1 MSQNQPDINLAPPI
15 TMVEKYVSESHYVL
29 CASPKGANMRW
40 TRDSAEPIPETKGRY
55 VTSLSVCPLWFLRKV
70 TRCGEY
76 RNETYSSIE
85 DGGSF
90 E

>member
-1 MSQNQPDINLAPPI
+1 MSQKQPDISLS
-15 TMVEKYVSESHYVL
+15 TSETVVEKYLSTKHFVL
-29 CASPKGANMRW
+29 CTSPKGVDMRW
-40 TRDSAEPIPETKGRY
+40 TRNSAEHITETKGRY
-55 VTSLSVCPLWFLRKV
+55 VTSLSVCPLWFLRKG
-70 TRCGEY
+70 TRWGEH